1 MFRPVTTKVDFPQME
16 ENVLSFWQTEDIFKK
31 SIETRSEENEY
42 VFYDGPPFATGLPH
56 FGHLV
61 PGTIKDA
68 IPRYQTMKGKR
79 VRRGFGWDCHGLPI
93 EALAQEA
100 LGIDGT
106 QAIRSHHISFLSS
119 RIAVHPQVREALLSL
134 QRSFREKSPLVAEGR
149 DTGSVVFPDADAK
162 IYIDASTEERARR
175 RHEELAEKGSDIS
188 YEKVLEDLKERDQRD
203 ASRDIAPLVVPE
215 HAVVVDT
222 THLKI
227 DEVISQVMEVIQEK
241 LAD

>member
-1 MFRPVTTKVDFPQME
+1 MPVRYAAVT
-16 ENVLSFWQTEDIFKK
+16 I
-31 SIETRSEENEY
+31 
-42 VFYDGPPFATGLPH
+42 DGPAGSGKSTIARQVAERLGFVYLDTGALYRAAAIA
-56 FGHLV
+56 V
-61 PGTIKDA
+61 DDA
-68 IPRYQTMKGKR
+68 GVDPSDGDACAQVARHAGIELQRGR
-79 VRRGFGWDCHGLPI
+79 VSIRGRDV
-93 EALAQEA
+93 
-100 LGIDGT
+100 T
-106 QAIRSHHISFLSS
+106 QAIRSHHISSLSS

-222 THLKI
+222 THLGI
-227 DEVISQVMEVIQEK
+227 DEVVSQVMEVIQEK

>member
-1 MFRPVTTKVDFPQME
+1 MRYAAVT
-16 ENVLSFWQTEDIFKK
+16 I
-31 SIETRSEENEY
+31 
-42 VFYDGPPFATGLPH
+42 DGPAGSGKSTIARQVAERLGFVYLDTGALYRAAAIA
-56 FGHLV
+56 V
-61 PGTIKDA
+61 DDA
-68 IPRYQTMKGKR
+68 GVDPSDGDACAQVARHAGIELQRGR
-79 VRRGFGWDCHGLPI
+79 VSIRGRDV
-93 EALAQEA
+93 
-100 LGIDGT
+100 T
-106 QAIRSHHISFLSS
+106 QAIRSHHISSLSS

>member
-1 MFRPVTTKVDFPQME
+1 MRYAAVT
-16 ENVLSFWQTEDIFKK
+16 I
-31 SIETRSEENEY
+31 
-42 VFYDGPPFATGLPH
+42 DGPAGSGKSTIARQVAERLGFVYLDTGALYRAAAIA
-56 FGHLV
+56 V
-61 PGTIKDA
+61 DDA
-68 IPRYQTMKGKR
+68 GVDPSDGDACAQVARHAGIELQRGR
-79 VRRGFGWDCHGLPI
+79 VSIRGRDV
-93 EALAQEA
+93 
-100 LGIDGT
+100 T